1 MTDTD
6 RLGLPLIDAAQAQKH
21 VTHNAA
27 LERIDALMHLGVVTR
42 TSAPPATV
50 PADARYLVA
59 GTPAGVFSGYLD
71 HIALQQDG
79 AWQFLAPQVGWRIYV
94 QDEAVL
100 LVHDGTTWR
109 DVATNI
115 RSLDQLTHLGLGT
128 GADASNPLAVK
139 LNNAL
144 FTARGVS
151 EGGLGDLR
159 FKLNREAGTNTVS
172 QLYQS
177 NWSGRAETG
186 LMGDDLYRIK
196 VSADGSSWANAI
208 TIEPSTVNIAFGG
221 VARPATDNACSL
233 GSAAARWSTVYAATG
248 TINTSGSKE
257 KTDVVPIRD
266 GLGFIRTLKPVSFRW
281 IVGGV
286 TREETPANSVAGTS
300 GPRFVERPG
309 RRVHYG
315 LIAEEVKQAT
325 DAMGLDLAVYVH
337 DPETDRHGLRYDQLI
352 APLIKAV
359 QELDAKIAAIEAR
372 GEPGANVA
380 S

>member
-177 NWSGRAETG
+177 NWS
-186 LMGDDLYRIK
+186 
-196 VSADGSSWANAI
+196 
-208 TIEPSTVNIAFGG
+208 
-221 VARPATDNACSL
+221 TDNACSL